1 MRKEVENMEEVVYGG
16 QSAFYDAEAGRVW
29 SEDFEFYAVAECCE
43 LCGEL
48 VGTGLGYRADEPE
61 YCVADCFVDRAMTEH
76 LRRAHGEL
84 FED

>member
-1 MRKEVENMEEVVYGG
+1 MENMEKVVYGG

-29 SEDFEFYAVAECCE
+29 DESFENFAVVERCDY
-43 LCGEL
+43 CGEL
-48 VGTGLGYRADEPE
+48 VGTGIGYRANEPE

-84 FED
+84 FEDEE